1 MTSNLVNLKIYKLDR
16 SNKNSKSVN
25 FWSDAGGDL
34 KFDNKKT
41 HKSQYSIG
49 SNAVGD
55 FKLKEKKNSDLS
67 QADDLSS

>member
-16 SNKNSKSVN
+16 SNKNSSISGQTLAVTLN
-25 FWSDAGGDL
+25 L
-34 KFDNKKT
+34 TKKT